1 MPFIL
6 DGLKIYTAADKK
18 NIASARHVTIKRF
31 GPSGSLKRKNS
42 SLEQMI
48 AVTANIINETCFDLK
63 YKFVVLLPITLR

>member
-1 MPFIL
+1 LNGPNT
-6 DGLKIYTAADKK
+6 YTAQDSK
-18 NIASARHVTIKRF
+18 NKASAKPPTIKRF
-31 GPSGSLKRKNS
+31 GPSESLKRKNN